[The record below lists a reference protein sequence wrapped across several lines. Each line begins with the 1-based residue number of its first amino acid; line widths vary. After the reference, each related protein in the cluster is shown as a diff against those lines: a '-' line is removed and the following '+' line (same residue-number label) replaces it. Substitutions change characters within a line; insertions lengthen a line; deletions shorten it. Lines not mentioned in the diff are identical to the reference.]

1 MGKVDVGFTWA
12 ADTGGPPAKIRRGNG
27 CHAYPTLPRWCL
39 WTGGGM
45 GVSDGLLGSSDKTA
59 AIGSA
64 VGRLFVLA
72 APIGLLGAPVE
83 MLLRFNSPS
92 YHLRKFQ

>member
-1 MGKVDVGFTWA
+1 MGKVDVEFTWA
-12 ADTGGPPAKIRRGNG
+12 ADRRGPPAKIRRGDG
-27 CHAYPTLPRWCL
+27 YHAYPTLPRWCL

-64 VGRLFVLA
+64 VGR
-72 APIGLLGAPVE
+72 
-83 MLLRFNSPS
+83 RFRADSPNRPTGS
-92 YHLRKFQ
+92 AGGDALKV